1 MTSRA
6 ILCQCLL
13 LWWWHVTDCQNGVLL
28 EIQWYLSLSLLHFLN
43 FHISGTE
50 QKFLSSSNMQ
60 QSLWWTLKSR
70 IDYLICFPL
79 EQINI
84 TKGTILN
91 FKILPWYM
99 WPSANAC
106 SPCCAGQML
115 TPGPGEGPILLP
127 HPWQWPSPLWTP
139 RHSGVSLNTG
149 LRVAV
154 FIADTGNTY
163 CHCA

>member
-70 IDYLICFPL
+70 IDYLIWFPL

-84 TKGTILN
+84 TKGAFSTSRIYLG
-91 FKILPWYM
+91 I
-99 WPSANAC
+99 C
-106 SPCCAGQML
+106 DHQQML
-115 TPGPGEGPILLP
+115 VAPVARDRCQHPAPVRAQSSSLTPDNGPVLSGLP
-127 HPWQWPSPLWTP
+127 DIPES
-139 RHSGVSLNTG
+139 R
-149 LRVAV
+149 
-154 FIADTGNTY
+154 
-163 CHCA
+163 